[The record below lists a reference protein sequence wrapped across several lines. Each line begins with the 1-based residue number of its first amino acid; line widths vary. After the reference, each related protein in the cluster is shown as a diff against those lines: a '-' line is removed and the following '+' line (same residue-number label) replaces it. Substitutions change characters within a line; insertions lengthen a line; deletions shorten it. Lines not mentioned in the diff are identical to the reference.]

1 MIELSAP
8 FAVGFMFGFLT
19 CLAAFALAAITR
31 P

>member
-1 MIELSAP
+1 MIDVSAP
-8 FAVGFMFGFLT
+8 FALGFMLGFLT